1 MPAAGLLCNAGQ
13 PVRVDV
19 GWGKD
24 SRDSQTQ
31 EECAVVHLPKLMPGA
46 STLAQLAAE
55 AQGVT
60 LALFRVDGPAF
71 EVDQCMH
78 DYSSESWKP

>member
-78 DYSSESWKP
+78 DYSLESWKP